1 MLDVNGKRP
10 EDKIKLNKITKEL
23 KKFLYRIKN
32 QTKQDYIRSLPA
44 YVIDDYSLWKITK
57 KIERPTAHIA
67 PVRRENNTCA
77 TNDKQKAESFAIHFS
92 KIFTPNTET
101 TTDVMQMH
109 STKYKCINLSSILA
123 QEK

>member
-10 EDKIKLNKITKEL
+10 EDKTKLNKITKEL
-23 KKFLYRIKN
+23 KKLLYRIKN
-32 QTKQDYIRSLPA
+32 QNIQDYIRNLSA
-44 YVIDDYSLWKITK
+44 YVIDDYSLWKVTK
-57 KIERPTAHIA
+57 KIERLTAHIA
-67 PVRRENNTCA
+67 PVRPENNTWA

-92 KIFTPNTET
+92 KVFTPNTET

-109 STKYKCINLSSILA
+109 QYKCINLSSTLA